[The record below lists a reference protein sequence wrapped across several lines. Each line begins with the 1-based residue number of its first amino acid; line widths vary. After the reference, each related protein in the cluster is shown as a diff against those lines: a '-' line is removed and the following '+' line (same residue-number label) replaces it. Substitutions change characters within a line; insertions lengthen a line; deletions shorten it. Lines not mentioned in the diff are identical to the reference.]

1 MELLLVNSETGTNS
15 CPPPGCGKKHR
26 IAENYRCV
34 INLIGTKDR
43 MKRLLLFIVIVLH
56 IPICTYSQNQY
67 RSDSTQFF
75 TLEQC
80 IRYALQY
87 QPGLNQALVNTAI
100 VKATNAINL
109 SGWFPQ
115 LNLSGNMVHYSQLPT
130 TLSPNPLPGGAPI
143 PTHTG
148 VANTAIPQLSASQT
162 LFEPQLFYAATSA
175 PLFTKQAEQI
185 TDSVNIFIVS
195 SVSKSFYSLL
205 LTLEEIDVLKAD
217 TARLGRNILDAY
229 NQYVGGIVDETDY
242 EQAVITLNN
251 SKAQLKQQ
259 TENVVPEYAA
269 LKQLMGYPPE
279 KNFNVTFDTT
289 RMMQEIYSDTTK
301 KLQYENRIEY
311 QQLQTVKELQHQQ
324 TVYNKLSFLPTV
336 SVFYDYYY
344 EYESPAFSNLFRTA
358 YPYSYF
364 GLSFNFPIF
373 TGFSRI
379 ENLQRSELQ
388 EQNVNLEEMNLKS
401 QIYTEYT
408 SALANYKSNLYNLRL
423 LDDNKS
429 RAQNVYRVVS
439 LQYKQ
444 GVVAYLNLLVAESN
458 LITAEIGS
466 IDALFQL
473 LSSKIDLEKAMGEI
487 PSHY

>member
-1 MELLLVNSETGTNS
+1 MELLLVNSQTGTNS
-15 CPPPGCGKKHR
+15 CPPPGWCKKHH

-34 INLIGTKDR
+34 INLIGGDR
-43 MKRLLLFIVIVLH
+43 INRLLLFIVIVVY
-56 IPICTYSQNQY
+56 IPICTYSQNNY

-75 TLEQC
+75 TLDQC

-87 QPGLNQALVNTAI
+87 QPGLNQSLVNTAI
-100 VKATNAINL
+100 AKATNAINL

-115 LNLSGNMVHYSQLPT
+115 LNLSGSMVHYSQLPKT
-130 TLSPNPLPGGAPI
+130 VSPNPVTGGAPI
-143 PTHTG
+143 VTPTG
-148 VANTAIPQLSASQT
+148 VANTAIPQLSASQAI
-162 LFEPQLFYAATSA
+162 FEPQLLYAAKSA
-175 PLFTKQAEQI
+175 PLLTKQAEQV
-185 TDSVNIFIVS
+185 TDSVKIYIVS
-195 SVSKSFYSLL
+195 SVSKSFYNLL
-205 LTLEEIDVLKAD
+205 LTLEQINVLKED
-217 TARLGRNILDAY
+217 TARLGRNIMDTH

-242 EQAVITLNN
+242 QQAVITLNN

-259 TENVVPEYAA
+259 TENVAPDYAA

-279 KNFNVTFDTT
+279 KNFNVTFDTA

-301 KLQYENRIEY
+301 QLQYQNRIEY

-344 EYESPAFSNLFRTA
+344 EYESPVSSNLFRTA

-364 GLSFNFPIF
+364 GVSFNFPIF

-388 EQNVNLEEMNLKS
+388 EQNVNWEEMNLKS